1 MACTRSEAAPLRRA
15 HRAAR
20 VQFLL
25 LGVAAGSFGAHVPAL
40 AARHGLDAP
49 RLALA
54 LLGTT
59 TGSLL
64 MLPVAGRLVGRLG
77 ARRTTLAAGWAF
89 CAALALL
96 LAAPTP
102 AALAGAL
109 VLLGAGEG
117 LFDVAVNA
125 EGTVLEEARGVPV
138 MSGLHAMFSAGAMTG
153 AGVAALLYRGGVP
166 AQAQL
171 PAVAAVLAVAVTLG
185 ARGMLPG
192 HPDRADGGAPF
203 AWPRGALL
211 LLGGLT
217 LVAMLAE
224 GVMYNWSVLY
234 VREALGA
241 PPARAA
247 LAYVS
252 FSAATA
258 ATRFLGDAVRAR
270 VPEGRILRVG
280 ALLAAAAMALVVWA
294 RDPLVALGGFFGVGV
309 GIATLVPILYNA
321 ATRVP
326 GVSRA
331 AAIAAVSSVGYVGFL
346 VGPPIVGAVAARA
359 GLSAAMGTLVVA
371 CVLLAAGS
379 RWVPAAPVPVTPR
392 RRSRSDAPAP
402 PGSRSAG

>member
-1 MACTRSEAAPLRRA
+1 MTSPLPDQAPLRRA
-15 HRAAR
+15 HRSTRA
-20 VQFLL
+20 QFLM

-49 RLALA
+49 RLAVA

-64 MLPVAGRLVGRLG
+64 MLPVAGRVVGWLG
-77 ARRTTLAAGWAF
+77 ARRTTVVAGWAF
-89 CAALALL
+89 SAALALL
-96 LAAPTP
+96 LTVPSG
-102 AALAGAL
+102 AALAAAL

-138 MSGLHAMFSAGAMTG
+138 MSGLHAMFSAGAMLG
-153 AGVAALLYRGGVP
+153 AGAAALLYRSAVP
-166 AQAQL
+166 AAAQL
-171 PAVAAVLAVAVTLG
+171 PVVAAVLALAVTVS
-185 ARGMLPG
+185 ARGMLAR
-192 HPDRADGGAPF
+192 HPSGAGAAPP
-203 AWPRGALL
+203 AVLARPRGALL

-224 GVMYNWSVLY
+224 GVMYHWSVLY

-270 VPEGRILRVG
+270 VPERRILRAG
-280 ALLAAAAMALVVWA
+280 ALLGAGAMTLVLLA
-294 RDPLVALGGFFGVGV
+294 GDPLVALAGFFGVGV

-321 ATRVP
+321 AARVP

-331 AAIAAVSSVGYVGFL
+331 TALAAVSSVGYVGFL
-346 VGPPIVGAVAARA
+346 VGPPVVGAVASRA

-371 CVLLAAGS
+371 CLLVAAGS
-379 RWVPAAPVPVTPR
+379 RWVPAAT
-392 RRSRSDAPAP
+392 
-402 PGSRSAG
+402 GAGR